1 MKLNYKLTF
10 HAVERLQERFPQF
23 CNNIIEIKTWERN
36 QGFAPIK
43 YIFNQIFEDCQEN
56 KSYLNNTENMLKL
69 YENYGFNSDYVF
81 LELKKENILF
91 LLTKNRNEDVYNL
104 VTIMP
109 NSFRPLVQNV
119 KYKAKPGNNELSNY
133 EEIELEQH
141 QPSYIDNIIMKE
153 KLIELVENNTA
164 RRLQIISK
172 TQAKYNAI
180 TNNNSYEFIYSKNR
194 INEKNIEILSIKP
207 NPINIH
213 KKRV

>member
-1 MKLNYKLTF
+1 
-10 HAVERLQERFPQF
+10 
-23 CNNIIEIKTWERN
+23 
-36 QGFAPIK
+36 
-43 YIFNQIFEDCQEN
+43 
-56 KSYLNNTENMLKL
+56 
-69 YENYGFNSDYVF
+69 
-81 LELKKENILF
+81 
-91 LLTKNRNEDVYNL
+91 
-104 VTIMP
+104 
-109 NSFRPLVQNV
+109 
-119 KYKAKPGNNELSNY
+119 
-133 EEIELEQH
+133 
-141 QPSYIDNIIMKE
+141 MKE